1 MLLQLEPDQ
10 EFLHETTA
18 RFLREHVPVNRLR
31 DLRHDPVGYD
41 DAYWRAGAELGWT
54 SLLVSEEHGGG
65 TVSGHG
71 LVDLSLLA
79 YEFGFQAAPG
89 PLLPNNVVASVLSNE
104 PGAPHAD
111 LLPGLLDGST
121 RAAWCYSEPPPH
133 DRLGD
138 VTLDIRV
145 DGGDVVLSGV
155 KRPVE
160 GAAHADVLLVTGRTG
175 DGLTQV
181 LVPAGTA
188 GVDVRTMKGVDLTRR
203 FAAVNFDEVR
213 VPASAVVGDV
223 GGAGDEVERQLRV
236 ALCILNAESVGAM
249 QRAFDMTLEWLFDR
263 YSFGRPLGSYQA
275 IKHRAADIKT
285 WLEASHAVADAATM
299 AVDEGKG
306 DVDELLSSAK
316 AFIGEYGSELLQE
329 CVQFHGGIGV
339 TFEHDV
345 HLFLRRHTVNRALFG
360 TPNEHHRRLTDLLE
374 QKKEAA

>member
-18 RFLREHVPVNRLR
+18 RFLRERVPVNRLR
-31 DLRHDPVGYD
+31 ELRHDPVGYD
-41 DAYWRAGAELGWT
+41 DAYWRSGAELGWT

-65 TVSGHG
+65 TVSGRG
-71 LVDLSLLA
+71 LVDLGLLA
-79 YEFGFQAAPG
+79 YEFGYQASPG
-89 PLLPNNVVASVLSNE
+89 PLLPNNVVATVLSNE

-111 LLPGLLDGST
+111 VLAGLLDGSVQ
-121 RAAWCYSEPPPH
+121 AAWCYTEPPPH

-160 GAAHADVLLVTGRTG
+160 GAARADVLLVTGRTG

-188 GVDVRTMKGVDLTRR
+188 GVDVKPMKGVDLTRR
-203 FAAVNFDEVR
+203 FAAVTFDEVR
-213 VPASAVVGDV
+213 VPASAVVGEV
-223 GGAGDEVERQLRV
+223 GGAGDEVTRQLRV
-236 ALCILNAESVGAM
+236 ALAILNAESVGAM
-249 QRAFDMTLEWLFDR
+249 QRAFDLTLEWLVDR

-275 IKHRAADIKT
+275 IKHRTADMKP
-285 WLEASHAVADAATM
+285 WLEASHAVADAAIA
-299 AVDEGKG
+299 AVDEGRA
-306 DVDELLSSAK
+306 DADELLSSAK
-316 AFIGEYGSELLQE
+316 AFIGEFGSDLLQE

-345 HLFLRRHTVNRALFG
+345 HLFLRRHTVDRALFG
-360 TPNEHHRRLTDLLE
+360 TPAEHHRRLTDLLE
-374 QKKEAA
+374 EKEAA